1 MLGVSAGYMK
11 QLSVLING
19 GGMVGA
25 AAALALAHKG
35 ANVTL
40 LEPLPPGEDCGTDPD
55 WDLRISSVNNRNWE
69 WLLDLGIGVCVRQQ
83 RVFDYQRLKVTS
95 LSGHSLS
102 FQASEAGLSRLGVMV
117 ENNALQLALWTKLRT
132 FKNVDLR
139 TAETLSKLDAG
150 SKTVALNDGTSL
162 QYDLLLGCDGTN
174 SKVAKLAGIHYRGW
188 DYDQRCLLANVSLEK
203 PIEPETWEV
212 FRSQGPYALLPLTE
226 QQACLIDYGLRNS
239 IHRLEKDKAGLEA
252 YLHETFAPHIGNFRL
267 LKSASFGLQRKHA
280 VHYVKDNSI
289 VLLGDA
295 AHSIHP
301 MAGQGV
307 NLGFADVRYLV
318 EVLEENTQSAA
329 LAKYEKT
336 RQGENAK
343 MMRMMDAIQLGWRS
357 HNPVMQFATAASLKV
372 AALPWIKRWLLK
384 QAVGE

>member
-1 MLGVSAGYMK
+1 MK

-25 AAALALAHKG
+25 AAALALAQQG

-40 LEPLPPGEDCGTDPD
+40 LEPFPPGDDCSTDPD
-55 WDLRISSVNNRNWE
+55 WDLRISSVNNSNWE

-83 RVFDYQRLKVTS
+83 RVFDYQKLSVTS
-95 LSGHSLS
+95 KSGHNLS
-102 FQASEAGLSRLGVMV
+102 FQASEAGLSKLGVMV

-132 FKNVDLR
+132 LKNVDLR
-139 TAETLSKLDAG
+139 TGDTLDKLNTGTKTVVLSQGDTLS
-150 SKTVALNDGTSL
+150 
-162 QYDLLLGCDGTN
+162 YDLLLGCDGAN
-174 SKVAKLAGIHYRGW
+174 SKVAQLAGFHYRGW

-203 PIEPETWEV
+203 PIEPETWEI
-212 FRSQGPYALLPLTE
+212 FRPQGPYALLPLTE
-226 QQACLIDYGLRNS
+226 QQACLIDYGLRDDINS
-239 IHRLEKDKAGLEA
+239 LQKDKAGFEA
-252 YLHETFAPHIGNFRL
+252 YLREIFSPHIGNFRV
-267 LKSASFGLQRKHA
+267 LKSASFALQRKHA
-280 VHYVKDNSI
+280 AHYVKEDSI

-307 NLGFADVRYLV
+307 NLGFADVRCLV
-318 EVLEENTQSAA
+318 EVLRKNTPGVA
-329 LAKYEKT
+329 LGQYETSRK
-336 RQGENAK
+336 GENAK

-357 HNPVMQFATAASLKV
+357 RNPVMQFATAASLKV
-372 AALPWIKRWLLK
+372 AALPWVKRWLLK

>member
-1 MLGVSAGYMK
+1 MK

-25 AAALALAHKG
+25 AAALALAQQG

-40 LEPLPPGEDCGTDPD
+40 LEPFPPGEDSSTDPD
-55 WDLRISSVNNRNWE
+55 WDLRISSVNNSNWE
-69 WLLDLGIGVCVRQQ
+69 WLLGLGIGVCVRQQ
-83 RVFDYQRLKVTS
+83 RVFDYQKLSVTS
-95 LSGHSLS
+95 QSGHNLS
-102 FQASEAGLSRLGVMV
+102 FQASEAGLSKLGVMV

-132 FKNVDLR
+132 LKNVDLR
-139 TAETLSKLDAG
+139 AGATLDKLNARTKTVVLSQGDTLS
-150 SKTVALNDGTSL
+150 
-162 QYDLLLGCDGTN
+162 YDLLLGCDGAN
-174 SKVAKLAGIHYRGW
+174 SKVAQLAGFYYRGW
-188 DYDQRCLLANVSLEK
+188 DYDQRCLLVNVSLEK

-212 FRSQGPYALLPLTE
+212 FRPQGPYALLPLTE
-226 QQACLIDYGLRNS
+226 QQACLIDYGLRDNIS
-239 IHRLEKDKAGLEA
+239 SLQRDKAGLED
-252 YLHETFAPHIGNFRL
+252 YLRETFSPHIGNFRVL
-267 LKSASFGLQRKHA
+267 RSASFALQRKHA
-280 VHYVKDNSI
+280 AHYVKEHSI

-307 NLGFADVRYLV
+307 NLGFADVRCLV
-318 EVLEENTQSAA
+318 EVLQKNTPSAA

-336 RQGENAK
+336 RKGENAK

-357 HNPVMQFATAASLKV
+357 RNAVMQLATAASLKM
-372 AALPWIKRWLLK
+372 AALPWVKRWLLQ